1 MHRLTPLTGYVS
13 AGTHWLL
20 SGLGRVRIFL
30 SVWQEREPMLCACFI
45 RTPHATPIPARE
57 GVRVE
62 RPCGRRNTI
71 VRCLPGRPGD
81 AIYTSRGGF
90 SHGSRASNIRS
101 VTGQPMGREEEGRRR
116 IWWGEWMCVLILSQR
131 IERNKPRRDPRQR
144 GGMGRTSSAISKTIE
159 FPAISKAT
167 SRPFIHPSIH
177 PIQVPA
183 PTTNTSPRDHVQNS
197 SVRPDR
203 PSRPLCH
210 LPFLY
215 QDHPH
220 PRSRIPVIPT
230 PGAQRTSGEVWGK
243 GRSRMNIQ
251 KSMRCRW
258 ARGP

>member
-1 MHRLTPLTGYVS
+1 
-13 AGTHWLL
+13 
-20 SGLGRVRIFL
+20 
-30 SVWQEREPMLCACFI
+30 MLCACFI

-90 SHGSRASNIRS
+90 LTAHERTTCIPSRGTN
-101 VTGQPMGREEEGRRR
+101 GEGKGGKKRNMA
-116 IWWGEWMCVLILSQR
+116 GGNGCVLILSQR
-131 IERNKPRRDPRQR
+131 IERNKPGRDSRQR
-144 GGMGRTSSAISKTIE
+144 VGLGRTSSAISKTIE

-220 PRSRIPVIPT
+220 PRSRIPVIPA